1 MKSKIRITG
10 NRTVIGIICIVLA
23 LGITFGIAPLVNR
36 FTDRKVEVVQV
47 KQNVERGHLITED
60 DVELVKVGALN
71 LSDRTVKNRKY
82 VVGKYAAT
90 NLYAGQ
96 IMIADLVAEK
106 SNSADDVLSALD
118 GTKVAIS
125 VNIASFAQGLSNKL
139 QNGDIVSVIVY
150 GFRVLSERCAW
161 YIACTPWN
169 AMKPFA
175 IYAYDRTKLM
185 TALAKEV
192 GLPEACHGVT
202 PYSGERMRIR
212 YGDNSFES
220 FPQYGQNR
228 EGNKQYAAEQNKTLK
243 VTKAQQAAMEGGVI
257 YGWDTPAA
265 DPRNY
270 DESGYFRT
278 DAEWAKEKRK

>member
-1 MKSKIRITG
+1 MRLEKIAIWRETG
-10 NRTVIGIICIVLA
+10 LFTEQADGSRGY
-23 LGITFGIAPLVNR
+23 LGFV
-36 FTDRKVEVVQV
+36 
-47 KQNVERGHLITED
+47 RGAFAGDEISID
-60 DVELVKVGALN
+60 
-71 LSDRTVKNRKY
+71 
-82 VVGKYAAT
+82 
-90 NLYAGQ
+90 AGQ
-96 IMIADLVAEK
+96 LHIPAEARYEYETLLCFLR
-106 SNSADDVLSALD
+106 SAD
-118 GTKVAIS
+118 
-125 VNIASFAQGLSNKL
+125 ASFLLKSATAMTAVCSERL
-139 QNGDIVSVIVY
+139 QCHIPYAFGRECY

-192 GLPEACHGVT
+192 GLPEACYGVT

-212 YGDNSFES
+212 YGDNCFEG

-257 YGWDTPAA
+257 YGWDTLAA
-265 DPRNY
+265 DPCNY